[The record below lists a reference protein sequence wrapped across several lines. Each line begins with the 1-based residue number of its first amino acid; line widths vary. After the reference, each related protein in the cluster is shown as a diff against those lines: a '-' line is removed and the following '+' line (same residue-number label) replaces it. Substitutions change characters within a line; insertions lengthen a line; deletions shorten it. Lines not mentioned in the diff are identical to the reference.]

1 MNILNV
7 LDAIGYNFNNLRFY
21 GKIFILMNLI
31 FFFIKLFLI
40 MITEFSSSSFALGF
54 FLSRMIKD
62 FDLHDFVYN
71 LYNSY
76 LEDYVVSANTK
87 SAQFTELITSK
98 EFKENVRKRYD
109 ETINLILLNTN
120 KLVKL
125 QEVYNKKQDNSD
137 QNNATEQVQTDDI
150 QNIKK
155 QEEQKQDTDNVE
167 SLQSIEEVEQKT
179 VSEEDINQVVEK
191 MVEQLDQTTNED
203 THIDTHQTSDN
214 NSGNTTVG
222 EDKPQI
228 ESPNLSDENSVSAIV
243 SVDKPLDS
251 PPNDSF
257 EFFEEKI

>member
-31 FFFIKLFLI
+31 FFFIKLFFI

-62 FDLHDFVYN
+62 FDLYDFVNN

-76 LEDYVVSANTK
+76 LEDFVVSANTK
-87 SAQFTELITSK
+87 SAEFTELITSK

-125 QEVYNKKQDNSD
+125 QEVYNTKQDKSD
-137 QNNATEQVQTDDI
+137 QNNATEQVQKDDNPII
-150 QNIKK
+150 QKELNQDIKE
-155 QEEQKQDTDNVE
+155 EEQKSV
-167 SLQSIEEVEQKT
+167 LEEVEQKT

-228 ESPNLSDENSVSAIV
+228 ESPNLSDENSVSAIG
-243 SVDKPLDS
+243 SVDSPLDS
-251 PPNDSF
+251 SPNDSF
-257 EFFEEKI
+257 